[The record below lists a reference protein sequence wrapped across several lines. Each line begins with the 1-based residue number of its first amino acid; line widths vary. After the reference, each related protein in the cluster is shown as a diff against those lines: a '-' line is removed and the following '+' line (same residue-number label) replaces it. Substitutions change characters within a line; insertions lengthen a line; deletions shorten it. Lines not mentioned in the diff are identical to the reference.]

1 MEKLELN
8 AELRGSEE
16 KLRELRVS
24 RIIPAVVYWGNQ
36 ESLSIKVDATDL
48 LRTFRKAGESTIITL
63 KVDGKDIDVLFHD
76 TQKEPLSWEFIHI
89 DFYAITRGQ
98 KLTTKIHLNFIG
110 NSEAEKEGAIISENV
125 KELEVSCLPKDL
137 VEGFDVDLSLLKKE
151 EDVIKLSDLG
161 IDTEKYEIHYLHSD
175 DAIAVANKSK
185 VETIS
190 DEAPESTL
198 PEGAEEKTESK

>member
-24 RIIPAVVYWGNQ
+24 RVIPAVVYGGNQ

-76 TQKEPLSWEFIHI
+76 TQKEPLS
-89 DFYAITRGQ
+89 
-98 KLTTKIHLNFIG
+98 
-110 NSEAEKEGAIISENV
+110 
-125 KELEVSCLPKDL
+125 
-137 VEGFDVDLSLLKKE
+137 
-151 EDVIKLSDLG
+151 
-161 IDTEKYEIHYLHSD
+161 
-175 DAIAVANKSK
+175 
-185 VETIS
+185 
-190 DEAPESTL
+190 
-198 PEGAEEKTESK
+198 